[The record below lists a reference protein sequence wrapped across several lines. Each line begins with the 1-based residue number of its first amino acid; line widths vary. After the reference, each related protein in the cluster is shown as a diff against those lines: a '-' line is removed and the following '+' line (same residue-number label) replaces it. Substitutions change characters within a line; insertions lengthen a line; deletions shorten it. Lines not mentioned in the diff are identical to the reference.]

1 MEICQLKIAGFYIP
15 AIKPHILK
23 NVFDKNKLKYE
34 ISTSGKSINIFEQT
48 LISDENSIYNI
59 IRNIMRTSP
68 ELKLCIELGK
78 LTLKLSEY
86 YRLVID
92 HDITLDLFD
101 DFETDED
108 LNELKEFLTKHH
120 ICHKI
125 DENRMF
131 TILGQKCDLDF
142 EYINKLIFY
151 IMYGAKE
158 ECGIDS
164 YECGRYAIYHKS
176 KMK

>member
-1 MEICQLKIAGFYIP
+1 MEICQLNIAGFYIP

-68 ELKLCIELGK
+68 ELKLCTELGK

-86 YRLVID
+86 YISLKVSIVIK
-92 HDITLDLFD
+92 DLSAGLFIV
-101 DFETDED
+101 
-108 LNELKEFLTKHH
+108 LCIQIPYNV
-120 ICHKI
+120 
-125 DENRMF
+125 
-131 TILGQKCDLDF
+131 
-142 EYINKLIFY
+142 INLI
-151 IMYGAKE
+151 
-158 ECGIDS
+158 
-164 YECGRYAIYHKS
+164 KS
-176 KMK
+176 NML